1 MDGAALHISR
11 ADCWLY
17 SARSGAGCSSSAIR
31 LRHHLRNEQ
40 RVRLR
45 LLARQRYGHH
55 TRTAGPARLSLRDC
69 RRSRLDLDRR
79 SADAAHHQ
87 RPGHDLD
94 PSVRQMETADRATS
108 AQTDNVMNRV
118 ASEAAEKFEQSDVET
133 AGRV

>member
-11 ADCWLY
+11 ADRWLY

-40 RVRLR
+40 RVWLR

-55 TRTAGPARLSLRDC
+55 ARTAGPARVSLRDC

-79 SADAAHHQ
+79 SADAADHQ
-87 RPGHDLD
+87 WTGYNLD
-94 PSVRQMETADRATS
+94 ASIRQMETVDRATG
-108 AQTDNVMNRV
+108 AQTNDVM
-118 ASEAAEKFEQSDVET
+118 QSRSQRSGGEI
-133 AGRV
+133 